1 MAGSSKEEQHH
12 GAAAQLQ
19 VLPEEIRQVCPPYSL
34 CEAEDSLLSFVRKPI
49 FSMAMTMT
57 MPMVVVMVVVVVVV
71 VAVAVAMV
79 TMVTV
84 ATDTMIGVAV
94 RATA

>member
-57 MPMVVVMVVVVVVV
+57 MPMVVVMVVVVVV
-71 VAVAVAMV
+71 AVAVAMV